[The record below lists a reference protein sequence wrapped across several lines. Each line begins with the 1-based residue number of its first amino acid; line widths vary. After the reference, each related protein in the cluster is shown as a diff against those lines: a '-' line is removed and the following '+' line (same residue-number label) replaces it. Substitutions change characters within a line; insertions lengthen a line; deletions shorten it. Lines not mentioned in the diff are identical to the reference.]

1 MTYKKSLLSSSIAAF
16 AVAQSLGSTVVV
28 AQTGALE
35 EVIVTAT
42 KRAESLQD
50 IPVSV
55 NAFNSETI
63 QEAGINN
70 AGDLAIMT
78 PALNINVNQSPFNA
92 RMTIRSIGTAQTD
105 PALEPS
111 VGLFVDGVF
120 LGRSG
125 LGMSDLTDIERIE
138 VLQGPQGTL
147 YGKNTNAG
155 AISVITKKPNFE
167 GFEGYVEASAGD
179 YSMYRLTASASGPLT
194 DTLAYRLSGNM
205 HQRDGIYDNSA
216 GDDLNDADDWN
227 IQGKLQWDPTDSLS
241 VLLSGSHID
250 RDTTCCAAD
259 AVQQDPVNN
268 ELVAQGYSADKN
280 DPYDYDVQPGVDNS
294 FDMESDL
301 LSMTIDYAFDWGE
314 ITSITAWNDY
324 DYSVDQ
330 DPDRSQLDILAVRN
344 DDFSGDSFSQ
354 ELRFTSQAGDNI
366 DYMLGLF
373 YYEQTTKRGGDKP
386 FLFVGDDFIPIA
398 AQQDLPF
405 PLPINFLVQP
415 GDNLVVDYKLDT
427 DTIAIFSQ
435 ATWHIGDIWHLTGG
449 LRWSDEEKESDLFSQ
464 TNSTAFSNDLIG
476 ASFLDS
482 VSTPIDANLDRSSDN
497 VDWMIRAAMD
507 IGDDSMIYASAATGT
522 KSGGFQTV
530 SGTVDDREFDD
541 EDTTTYELGVKS
553 TLLDARLRI
562 NAAAFYTEID
572 DFQSQRQLE
581 TGLGTFVS
589 NESEVEVSGLD
600 FQVEAMPL
608 PNLTLSAGLLYM
620 HKYEITDGPE
630 DGAELPFT
638 ADYSGNLAATLVFP
652 LGDGGIYWRTDYSY
666 MDDHST
672 NVAKSA
678 DLRDSDFD
686 DRNLVNTKLGWRND
700 NWNVSIWGKNL
711 TDDEY
716 ASQTASPFLITGMDA
731 YFLAPPRTYGATLR
745 YDF

>member
-1 MTYKKSLLSSSIAAF
+1 MRLMKPMATAIALTITGTG
-16 AVAQSLGSTVVV
+16 VS
-28 AQTGALE
+28 AQTGVLE
-35 EVIVTAT
+35 EVVVTAT

-50 IPVSV
+50 IPVTV
-55 NAFNSETI
+55 NAFSSETI

-78 PALNINVNQSPFNA
+78 PALNINVNTSPFNA
-92 RMTIRSIGTAQTD
+92 RMTIRGIGTAQTD

-120 LGRSG
+120 FGRTG

-167 GFEGYVEASAGD
+167 EFEGYVEASAGD

-194 DTLAYRLSGNM
+194 DTLAYRLSGSM
-205 HQRDGIYDNSA
+205 HERDGYYDNSA

-227 IQGKLQWDPTDSLS
+227 VQGKLQWEPTDTLS
-241 VLLSGSHID
+241 ILLSGSHID
-250 RDTTCCAAD
+250 RDTKCCAAD
-259 AVQQDPVNN
+259 ALQQDAVNN
-268 ELVAQGYSADKN
+268 ELVAQGFSPDNN
-280 DPYDYDVQPGVDNS
+280 DPYDYDIQPGVDSGFNMDS
-294 FDMESDL
+294 DMVA
-301 LSMTIDYAFDWGE
+301 MTIDYDTDWGE
-314 ITSITAWNDY
+314 FKSITAWNDY
-324 DYSVDQ
+324 DYSVGY
-330 DPDRSQLDILAVRN
+330 DPDRSQLDILAVQ
-344 DDFSGDSFSQ
+344 DDRYSGDSLSQ
-354 ELRFTSQAGDNI
+354 EFRFTSQVGDNV

-373 YYEQTTKRGGDKP
+373 YYEQTTKRGGSQP
-386 FLFVGDDFIPIA
+386 FVFIGEDFLSIA
-398 AQQDLPF
+398 GQQNLPL
-405 PLPINFLVQP
+405 PLPISALAQP
-415 GDNLVVDYKLDT
+415 DDNLVVDYKQDT
-427 DTIAIFSQ
+427 ETVAAFGQ
-435 ATWHIGDIWHLTGG
+435 ATWHIGEVWHLTGG
-449 LRWSDEEKESDLFSQ
+449 LRYSDEQKQSDLFSQ
-464 TNSTAFSNDLIG
+464 TNSTADSVGLVG

-482 VSTPIDANLDRSSDN
+482 VSTPIDTTLHRNSDN
-497 VDWMIRAAMD
+497 VDWLLRAAWD
-507 IGDDSMIYASAATGT
+507 IGDETMVFASAATGT
-522 KSGGFQTV
+522 KSGGFQSV
-530 SGTVDDREFDD
+530 NGAPDEREFDD
-541 EDTTTYELGVKS
+541 EDTLTYELGVKS

-562 NAAAFYTEID
+562 NASAFYTEID
-572 DFQSQRQLE
+572 DFQSQRQLP

-600 FQVEAMPL
+600 FQLEALPL

-630 DGAELPFT
+630 EGADLPFT

-672 NVAKSA
+672 NVAKDE

-700 NWNVSIWGKNL
+700 HWNVSVWGKNL

-716 ASQTASPFLITGMDA
+716 ATQTASPFLITGMDA
-731 YFLAPPRTYGATLR
+731 YFLAAPLTWGATLR

>member
-1 MTYKKSLLSSSIAAF
+1 MPKIQPLASALTLAIYGTGAI
-16 AVAQSLGSTVVV
+16 

-50 IPVSV
+50 IPVAV
-55 NAFNSETI
+55 NAFNAETI

-92 RMTIRSIGTAQTD
+92 RMTIRGIGTAQTD

-167 GFEGYVEASAGD
+167 EFEGYVEASAGD
-179 YSMYRLTASASGPLT
+179 YSMYRLTASASGPIS
-194 DTLAYRLSGNM
+194 DTLAFRLSGNV
-205 HQRDGIYDNSA
+205 HQRDGYYDNSA

-227 IQGKLQWDPTDSLS
+227 IQGKLQWEPTDSLS
-241 VLLSGSHID
+241 ILLSGSHID
-250 RDTTCCAAD
+250 RDTTCCGAD
-259 AVQQDPVNN
+259 SVQSESVNN
-268 ELVAQGYSADKN
+268 ELAAQGFRPDKN
-280 DPYDYDVQPGVDNS
+280 DPYDYDVQPGFENS

-301 LSMTIDYAFDWGE
+301 VSMTIDYDIAWGE

-330 DPDRSQLDILAVRN
+330 DVDRSQLDVLAVRN

-354 ELRFTSQAGDNI
+354 ELRFASEAGDNI
-366 DYMLGLF
+366 DYMVGLF
-373 YYEQTTKRGGDKP
+373 YYEQTTKRGGSNP
-386 FLFVGDDFIPIA
+386 FVFVGDDFIPIA

-405 PLPINFLVQP
+405 PVPINFLVQP
-415 GDNLVVDYKLDT
+415 GDNLVVDYKQDT
-427 DTIAIFSQ
+427 DTIAVFSQ

-464 TNSTAFSNDLIG
+464 TNSTAISNELLG
-476 ASFLDS
+476 TSFLDS

-497 VDWMIRAAMD
+497 VDWMVRAAMD
-507 IGDDSMIYASAATGT
+507 IGDDSMVYASAATGT
-522 KSGGFQTV
+522 KSGGFQSV
-530 SGTVDDREFDD
+530 NGTPDEREFDD

-562 NAAAFYTEID
+562 NAAAFYSEID

-581 TGLGTFVS
+581 SGLGTFVS
-589 NESEVEVSGLD
+589 NEAEVEVSGLD
-600 FQVEAMPL
+600 FQLEAMPL

-652 LGDGGIYWRTDYSY
+652 LGDGGVYWRTDYSY

-672 NVAKSA
+672 NVANSA

-716 ASQTASPFLITGMDA
+716 ATQTVSPFSITGMDA